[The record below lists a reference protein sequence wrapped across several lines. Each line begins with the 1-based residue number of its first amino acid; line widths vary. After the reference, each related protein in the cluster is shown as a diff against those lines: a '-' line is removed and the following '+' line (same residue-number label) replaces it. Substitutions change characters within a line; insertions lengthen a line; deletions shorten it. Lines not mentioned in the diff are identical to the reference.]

1 MKNFCLFNFFFF
13 LTFLN
18 YHLGQKS
25 NCYID
30 SRFDSIQN
38 SVYNEDQNISA
49 LDIIENCN
57 EDVKLIIGKR
67 TLVVEFFFDET
78 NKFHKTVNQFKSMLR
93 DSLHIPTD
101 IQIIY
106 KFQRTKGSVF
116 INNGTDKI
124 SIIHLNALIFSKDSS
139 LMHELFGNGKL
150 SRIDTTTT
158 KLRNF
163 THEFVSIDKVSN
175 QEIGYLYLFRGKI
188 VGKGFACDPNED
200 LNIIDIFKRVYN
212 HKYIDACLD
221 DNLKK
226 MQAADEILY
235 ENPYNYNIIST
246 DIPLITSEAEWKD
259 CSPIIPCCCYPGFDE
274 KNKGLGLLYNFKAY
288 ELIQKNT
295 NKQNKKDTLVCT
307 RIEWNKI
314 FNNLK
319 KDPTTYKFL
328 KLHFYPGFYDKSI
341 SHTMDSTSGY
351 WLEKDA
357 IVYFSRNAYTKPII
371 EDSIS
376 FKSDSLRKGLLA
388 LSIRLSDKSYFNY
401 KIKNWVQEDIDFYN
415 INTNNKTVDVSI
427 PEIKIIYN
435 LSDWMK
441 YSPNQP
447 CRCYLNFDFS
457 NQKLGFYYNFNAL
470 KYLKKNEPTL
480 KIKTT
485 NYRIGTKLDWDMA
498 LRKGTMD
505 DSLRLFNCDEN
516 KSGNLKILANAY
528 FDGKAWIHSKNGSS
542 NYWVYDTDDATNSI
556 EFNCSNLYD
565 YQFCKYTQNEV
576 TTQKKISKELE
587 EKEEFKQKYSAY
599 MIKFIRK

>member
-1 MKNFCLFNFFFF
+1 MKNFCLFNFFFCI
-13 LTFLN
+13 TFLN
-18 YHLGQKS
+18 FHYGQKG
-25 NCYID
+25 NCYVN

-38 SVYNEDQNISA
+38 SIYEEDQNISI
-49 LDIIENCN
+49 LDIIEKCD
-57 EDVKLIIGKR
+57 EDVKLITDKR

-93 DSLHIPTD
+93 DSLRIPTD

-124 SIIHLNALIFSKDSS
+124 SVIHLNALIFSKDSS
-139 LMHELFGNGKL
+139 LMKELFGNGKL

-212 HKYIDACLD
+212 HKYIDACLN
-221 DNLKK
+221 DNLKN

-235 ENPYNYNIIST
+235 ENPCNYNIISS
-246 DIPLITSEAEWKD
+246 DIPLITSEAEWQD

-319 KDPTTYKFL
+319 KDPTTYKYF

-341 SHTMDSTSGY
+341 NQTMDSVAGY

-357 IVYFSRNAYTKPII
+357 IVYFSRNAYTKPTI

-388 LSIRLSDKSYFNY
+388 LSIRLSDKSYINY

-427 PEIKIIYN
+427 PEIKLIHN
-435 LSDWMK
+435 LSDWIK
-441 YSPNQP
+441 YSPTQP
-447 CRCYLNFDFS
+447 CRCYLNFDFN
-457 NQKLGFYYNFNAL
+457 NQSLGFYYNFNAL
-470 KYLKKNEPTL
+470 KYLKKNEPIL

-485 NYRIGTKLDWDMA
+485 NYKIGTKLDWEMA
-498 LRKGTMD
+498 LKKGTID
-505 DSLRLFNCDEN
+505 DSLRLFNCDMN
-516 KSGNLKILANAY
+516 KSGNLKILANGY
-528 FDGKAWIHSKNGSS
+528 FDGKSWIHSKDGST
-542 NYWVYDTDDATNSI
+542 NYWVYDSDDATNTI

-565 YQFCKYTQNEV
+565 YQHCKYTKIES
-576 TTQKKISKELE
+576 TTHKKISKESE
-587 EKEEFKQKYSAY
+587 EKEEYKQKYSAY
-599 MIKFIRK
+599 MIKFIKK